1 MTERKKRIIIITVCC
16 LLCAA
21 VVIGIAARFEGNAG
35 IPSGSL
41 SDAQPDENDPAVDI
55 DDSRTDIKPNVK
67 PGLNTQ
73 TPKPDK
79 ADPGQ
84 GADSTGTE
92 QTIQADPVKPEAPEK
107 PAAPSGPATHL
118 PDGHEAED
126 VPLEERRTED
136 EEPPTYDEQPTIT
149 PTPQPNMQ
157 GGYDEGGTYVPGF
170 GYIPS
175 SGAGTATQDSSIY
188 ENGNKV
194 GVMD

>member
-1 MTERKKRIIIITVCC
+1 MTEGKKKIIIITVCC

-21 VVIGIAARFEGNAG
+21 VAIGIAGRFSGNAE

-41 SDAQPDENDPAVDI
+41 SDTQPDENDPTVDI
-55 DDSRTDIKPNVK
+55 DDSRTDVKPNVR
-67 PGLNTQ
+67 PSLNTQ
-73 TPKPDK
+73 APKPDTN
-79 ADPGQ
+79 DPGQ
-84 GADSTGTE
+84 GAVSTGTE
-92 QTIQADPVKPEAPEK
+92 QTIQADPVKPQAPEK

-118 PDGHEAED
+118 PDGHKAED

-136 EEPPTYDEQPTIT
+136 EDPPIYEEQPIIT

-170 GYIPS
+170 GYIQS
-175 SGAGTATQDSSIY
+175 SGAGTAMQDSSIY